1 MERLRNLL
9 RKAEKDIGFFGT
21 RDSKVGE
28 KDPQKEFQ
36 NKLNK
41 DPRVQAIR
49 KASGS
54 KAFVAAMQKFAN
66 KWEETSS
73 HTHNEEKSQTG
84 RTEWHHLDVDRGMML
99 ELDLMTRAV
108 LQTSREGQ
116 MSTDVTSQIDE
127 AIRVAVESGIIYHF
141 PQEIATYSTFG
152 DSRIYRAKAQYSTA
166 GSFNFRVSWSGDG
179 VLYTIEQLDG
189 KGNVFNSQWSSDQ
202 KTALGAFA
210 QLVFG
215 VNEL

>member
-1 MERLRNLL
+1 MERLRSLL
-9 RKAEKDIGFFGT
+9 RMAEKDIGFFGT
-21 RDSKVGE
+21 RDSEVG
-28 KDPQKEFQ
+28 KSNPQEEFQ
-36 NKLNK
+36 NKLK
-41 DPRVQAIR
+41 RDPRVLAIR
-49 KASGS
+49 KAIGS
-54 KAFVAAMQKFAN
+54 KAFVAAMHKFSD

-73 HTHNEEKSQTG
+73 HTHNEEKSQAG

-99 ELDLMTRAV
+99 EFDLMTRAV

-127 AIRVAVESGIIYHF
+127 AIRVAVESGIIYRF

-152 DSRIYRAKAQYSTA
+152 DNRIYKAKAKHSTA

-189 KGNVFNSQWSSDQ
+189 QGRVFSSQWSLDQ
-202 KTALGAFA
+202 KAALNAFA